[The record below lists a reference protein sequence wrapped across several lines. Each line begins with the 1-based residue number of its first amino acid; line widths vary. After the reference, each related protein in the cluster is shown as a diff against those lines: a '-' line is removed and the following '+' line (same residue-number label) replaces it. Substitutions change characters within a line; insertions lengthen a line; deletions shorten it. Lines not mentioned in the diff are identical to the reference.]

1 MERLGFGRTEME
13 HLWTVLSAVLNLGNV
28 QILPDP
34 SKPVG
39 AAAITREQP
48 VHVGTRLT
56 TLHAVFVSMIRR
68 LHALAIPSSC
78 SWLLICSRFAI
89 QLFGGWF
96 TL

>member
-39 AAAITREQP
+39 ATAITREQP
-48 VHVGTRLT
+48 VHVGIPRSLHC
-56 TLHAVFVSMIRR
+56 TL
-68 LHALAIPSSC
+68 SSC
-78 SWLLICSRFAI
+78 R
-89 QLFGGWF
+89 
-96 TL
+96 